1 MSSSRPEDCGRRRC
15 DNAGQLNLDGRIQR
29 GDVPL
34 QHGVG
39 ARSHFNVADDLT
51 AEAVMLVGPLPAQPS
66 SLQRKPPSTEEPST

>member
-15 DNAGQLNLDGRIQR
+15 DNAGQLNMDSRIQR

-39 ARSHFNVADDLT
+39 VRSHFNVADDLNSRGCH
-51 AEAVMLVGPLPAQPS
+51 AGRPLARPNFLASKEAS
-66 SLQRKPPSTEEPST
+66 KH